1 MKMAYV
7 ITAHTKK
14 QARQLGVTVKP
25 STRQG
30 KKLDVFKAGQKV
42 ASIGDRKYPD
52 YGTYLNMER
61 SGRAPKGTADDRR
74 RAYKARHGKY
84 PANSPGYFADKL
96 LW

>member
-1 MKMAYV
+1 MTYV
-7 ITAHTKK
+7 ITEHTKK

-25 STRQG
+25 SSRQG
-30 KKLDVFKAGQKV
+30 KKIDVFQAGHLLT
-42 ASIGDRKYPD
+42 SIGDRKYPD
-52 YGTYLNMER
+52 YGTYLNMEK

>member
-1 MKMAYV
+1 MTYV
-7 ITAHTKK
+7 ITEHTKK

-25 STRQG
+25 SSRQG
-30 KKLDVFKAGQKV
+30 KKIDVIKAGQKV

-52 YGTYLNMER
+52 YGTYLNMEK
-61 SGRAPKGTADDRR
+61 SGRSAKGTADDRR

>member
-1 MKMAYV
+1 MTYV
-7 ITAHTKK
+7 ITEHTKK

-25 STRQG
+25 SSRQG
-30 KKLDVFKAGQKV
+30 KKIDVIKAGQKV
-42 ASIGDRKYPD
+42 ASIGDKKYAD

-61 SGRAPKGTADDRR
+61 SGRAPIGFADDRR

-84 PANSPGYFADKL
+84 PMNSPGYWADKL